1 MSGPRGR
8 RIGATGG
15 AAGTFRRRTGMM
27 GNERVGTVKK
37 APHHV
42 TGISASGPDK
52 QPSAHVPARDRVG
65 PQREDIMR

>member
-1 MSGPRGR
+1 
-8 RIGATGG
+8 
-15 AAGTFRRRTGMM
+15 M

-42 TGISASGPDK
+42 TGISASGPDDRT
-52 QPSAHVPARDRVG
+52 SAHALARDRVG

>member
-8 RIGATGG
+8 RIDATGG

-42 TGISASGPDK
+42 TGVSALRTD
-52 QPSAHVPARDRVG
+52 HRPAVTATARARVI
-65 PQREDIMR
+65 Q